1 MADET
6 DMNEQQAEVGD
17 VPDLDPAER
26 LEQSLEQLEEDGELD
41 SERITFRA
49 TTVSG
54 VSLNEIRDILYR
66 VGFDDYPVTVT
77 IDHDGDGAYK
87 ASFDYG
93 DGE

>member
-6 DMNEQQAEVGD
+6 
-17 VPDLDPAER
+17 DPAER
-26 LEQSLEQLEEDGELD
+26 LEQSLEQLEEQGELD

-66 VGFDDYPVTVT
+66 VGADDFPVTVT
-77 IDHDGDGAYK
+77 IDHSGNGAYE
-87 ASFDYG
+87 ASFEYG
-93 DGE
+93 VNE